1 MQIRAGQLFV
11 RDIAGAKQPNAYMV
25 CGIIVTDQPL
35 QTEATHTFMAP
46 VFIPLENQDVSERT
60 RGNGLDGIMQEPIWK
75 VKVF

>member
-25 CGIIVTDQPL
+25 CGIIVTDEPL

-46 VFIPLENQDVSERT
+46 VFLPLETQDVST
-60 RGNGLDGIMQEPIWK
+60 VSTGNMLDGIMKEPIWK
-75 VKVF
+75 VKIF

>member
-25 CGIIVTDQPL
+25 CGIIVTDEPL

-46 VFIPLENQDVSERT
+46 VFLPLETQDVSAVST
-60 RGNGLDGIMQEPIWK
+60 GNGLDGITREPIWK
-75 VKVF
+75 VKIF

>member
-11 RDIAGAKQPNAYMV
+11 RDIGGAKQPNAYMV
-25 CGIIVTDQPL
+25 CGIIVTDEPL

-46 VFIPLENQDVSERT
+46 VFLPLETQDVSAVST
-60 RGNGLDGIMQEPIWK
+60 GNGLDGIMQEPIWK